1 MSRNANGNIN
11 HLPCKHDPININ
23 EIHVFFRV
31 LQKILYRENSKMRFP
46 WYRDNG
52 KIAIRLIRT
61 LECILCKKNIE
72 TSFNIRL
79 NNHQKDVK
87 TGDTIVANNEA
98 MILTSTQNLS
108 LSIS

>member
-52 KIAIRLIRT
+52 KNR
-61 LECILCKKNIE
+61 
-72 TSFNIRL
+72 
-79 NNHQKDVK
+79 
-87 TGDTIVANNEA
+87 DTPDSNPGVHF
-98 MILTSTQNLS
+98 M
-108 LSIS
+108 